1 MNYIMQKIPLVLCL
15 FILGA
20 CSSKIENNVTRFHE
34 LPPPN
39 GEKIEVV
46 SLDPA
51 LQSSLE
57 FGVYAQMIGQRLGQ
71 FGYTPADQSIPSYIA
86 QISYANRPLQD
97 TIIENRSPVSVGVG
111 VGGGSRRG
119 TSMGVGLSTGFGNSN
134 TKTDYISTLS
144 LVIIKQSDGKRV
156 YEGHVENKGRN
167 PNLQQVMPFLVQS
180 LFTDFPGLSG
190 TSSRVQIA
198 PK

>member
-1 MNYIMQKIPLVLCL
+1 
-15 FILGA
+15 
-20 CSSKIENNVTRFHE
+20 
-34 LPPPN
+34 
-39 GEKIEVV
+39 
-46 SLDPA
+46 
-51 LQSSLE
+51 
-57 FGVYAQMIGQRLGQ
+57 
-71 FGYTPADQSIPSYIA
+71 
-86 QISYANRPLQD
+86 
-97 TIIENRSPVSVGVG
+97 
-111 VGGGSRRG
+111 
-119 TSMGVGLSTGFGNSN
+119 MGVGLSTGFGNSN